1 MEEKFQ
7 RGFEDAEENGFY
19 RAAVDYLLYTVRCYF
34 LMYVE
39 DPSDKGY
46 IVRME
51 DHLQIQKNGWK
62 NILFWTISI
71 ELITGIFIVFY
82 FS

>member
-1 MEEKFQ
+1 
-7 RGFEDAEENGFY
+7 
-19 RAAVDYLLYTVRCYF
+19 
-34 LMYVE
+34 MYVE

-51 DHLQIQKNGWK
+51 DHLQITEEAGKI
-62 NILFWTISI
+62 ILFWTDSI

>member
-1 MEEKFQ
+1 
-7 RGFEDAEENGFY
+7 
-19 RAAVDYLLYTVRCYF
+19 
-34 LMYVE
+34 MYVE

-51 DHLQIQKNGWK
+51 DHLQLQKNGWK